1 MPIFAEKIVTMKTWS
16 KKSQEEIK
24 KIVFDALSQNINY
37 IDESILGIPA
47 SHLDSNVFS
56 QDASFLKDAPF
67 MSTLV
72 QNPNNI
78 GCHTLGESE
87 SFFAGTQNI
96 EKEVLAICAEDILNC
111 EVGGYDGYIAS
122 GGTEANIQAIWIYR
136 NFFKQEFD
144 ATNDDVVILCS
155 EDCHYS
161 MDKAAN
167 LLSIGVQKVAVT
179 ENTREVLVENV
190 ETAIKNAKS
199 NGKKYFIVVSN
210 MMTTMYGS
218 VDDINNYTTALT
230 NEDCHFKLHIDAAY
244 GGFYYPFSD
253 KNSILTFQNE
263 HISSFTLDAHKMAQA
278 PYGTGVFLI
287 RKGLIQYANTKEAS
301 YVEGEDFTLIG
312 SRSGANAVA
321 VWMILMKNG
330 PFGWQEKVFIL
341 QKRCQWMCEQ
351 LSEMGVE
358 YYRNDFSNIITIR
371 AEFVDPALAKKYGLV
386 PDNHKNPKWFKIVVM
401 DHVTIEKLMPLVE
414 ELKKG
419 NAVFV

>member
-1 MPIFAEKIVTMKTWS
+1 MKTWV

-24 KIVFDALSQNINY
+24 QTVFDALSKNINY
-37 IDESILGIPA
+37 VNESILGIPA

-87 SFFAGTQNI
+87 SFFAGTQEI
-96 EKEVLAICAEDILNC
+96 EREVLAICAEDILNC
-111 EVGGYDGYIAS
+111 KKNEYDGYIAS

-136 NFFKQEFD
+136 NYFKQELN
-144 ATNDDVVILCS
+144 ASNEEIVILCS

-161 MDKAAN
+161 MDKASN
-167 LLSIGVQKVAVT
+167 LLSISVQKVHVT
-179 ENTREVLVENV
+179 EGKREVLKENV
-190 ETAIKNAKS
+190 LNAIRKAKA

-218 VDDINNYTTALT
+218 VDNVSNYAEALV
-230 NEDCHFKLHIDAAY
+230 NENCDFKIHIDAAY
-244 GGFYYPFSD
+244 GGFYYPFADEDS
-253 KNSILTFQNE
+253 NLTFDNPY
-263 HISSFTLDAHKMAQA
+263 ISSFTLDAHKMAQA
-278 PYGTGVFLI
+278 PYGTGIFLI
-287 RKGLIQYANTKEAS
+287 RKNLIQYANTKEAS

-330 PFGWQEKVFIL
+330 PYGWQEKIFIL
-341 QKRCQWMCEQ
+341 QKRCQWMCDQ
-351 LSEMGVE
+351 LDKIGVN
-358 YYRNDFSNIITIR
+358 YYRNSFSNIITIR
-371 AEFVDPALAKKYGLV
+371 SEFVEETVAKKYGLV
-386 PDNHKNPKWFKIVVM
+386 PDNHKNPKWFKIVIM
-401 DHVTIEKLMPLVE
+401 DHVTIEKLMPLVDT
-414 ELKKG
+414 LAKSM
-419 NAVFV
+419 AMA